1 MSSLIECEDVWKI
14 YRVGDVE
21 VQALRGLSLTIEQ
34 GEFVAI
40 MGSSGSG
47 KSTLMNI
54 LGCLDQPT
62 KGHYRLNGI
71 EVGNLKPDQLAGI
84 RNQQIGFV
92 FQSFNLIPRTS
103 ALENA
108 QLPLFYRGLSLKEQR
123 AQAAAALGR
132 VGLQGRE
139 HHYPTQLSGGQQQ
152 RVAIA
157 RALVTSP
164 SLLLADEPTG
174 NLDTQ
179 SSQEIMRIL
188 ETLNRDEGI
197 TIILVTHEV
206 DVAAYAARE
215 IVIKDGQV
223 LERPCDQGA
232 ANVQPSRGID
242 VGVCLAHDSH
252 RAADLGAKSAACRSH
267 DARDCHRRGG
277 GHCDG
282 EHRRGGQAGR
292 ASADRD
298 DGHECHHHLSRGDF
312 CERRTRKSGSAV
324 TLTVSGRLGSEKRI
338 PLLADTGWARRDVM
352 QIVYGNRNWNG
363 PINGISPSYLTIRDW
378 SFTSGGPFT
387 QTDLDSAAR
396 VALIGQTIVGNLF
409 EPGEEPVGAVIRIK
423 NVPFRVIGV
432 LAPKGQSAQ
441 GSDQDD
447 VIFIPFSTA
456 ERKVFGT
463 SFIGSV
469 GAMFG
474 LDRSGRGFA
483 DGC

>member
-1 MSSLIECEDVWKI
+1 MMSALIQCKDVWKI
-14 YRVGDVE
+14 YRVGDME

-62 KGHYRLNGI
+62 KGRYRLNGI
-71 EVGNLKPDQLAGI
+71 EASNLKPDQLAGI

-123 AQAAAALGR
+123 TQAAAALGR

-188 ETLNRDEGI
+188 DTLNRDEGI

-206 DVAAYAARE
+206 DIAAYAARE

-223 LERPCDQGA
+223 LSDHLTKGRPT
-232 ANVQPSRGID
+232 PS
-242 VGVCLAHDSH
+242 
-252 RAADLGAKSAACRSH
+252 
-267 DARDCHRRGG
+267 
-277 GHCDG
+277 
-282 EHRRGGQAGR
+282 
-292 ASADRD
+292 
-298 DGHECHHHLSRGDF
+298 
-312 CERRTRKSGSAV
+312 
-324 TLTVSGRLGSEKRI
+324 
-338 PLLADTGWARRDVM
+338 
-352 QIVYGNRNWNG
+352 
-363 PINGISPSYLTIRDW
+363 
-378 SFTSGGPFT
+378 
-387 QTDLDSAAR
+387 
-396 VALIGQTIVGNLF
+396 
-409 EPGEEPVGAVIRIK
+409 PVG
-423 NVPFRVIGV
+423 
-432 LAPKGQSAQ
+432 S
-441 GSDQDD
+441 
-447 VIFIPFSTA
+447 
-456 ERKVFGT
+456 
-463 SFIGSV
+463 
-469 GAMFG
+469 
-474 LDRSGRGFA
+474 
-483 DGC
+483 